1 MAGENESESVL
12 LLELAREISDTDD
25 QDKFC
30 FQALRHVVSIV
41 NAEKCSLFWMR
52 DSAKGDSKELASR
65 LWNITPKSTFDD
77 VVCDSKNELVVP
89 VGVGIAGLVA
99 ETKEAV
105 IVSNVYEHPN
115 FNKTI
120 DEKTGFESRD
130 LLCQPLVLKREDK
143 VVGVVE
149 VVNKKNKEPFTTED
163 AQVLEH
169 FLVLCNLAIQNCRG
183 AAQITRLQQAAT
195 LQEDLSSKISKLWP
209 SRSYDDVMK
218 EVVMQISD
226 LIQCE
231 RYTLAIAL
239 IDNCNIEGCLQFA
252 KSYDLLL
259 QKPKASMFDDE
270 DQPIVKT
277 VEVNK
282 LKKNDWVFSHKVI
295 QKAVETK
302 QMVNV
307 AKITPFSEFK
317 LEDAKKEFSLKSALC
332 VAFYDGTDRLL
343 GVLHLGNKK
352 KKGFDENDEAVI
364 QSVRPYIMNGL
375 LFANGFNS
383 IVINKAKTD
392 VAEDTVR
399 FHIRPWQDEVDRV
412 VNEPIPEGEKYNLY
426 QFTFSDLLMSDDETV
441 MGAMRMFLDLDAFN
455 LFHIRQETMLRW
467 LITTRR
473 CYRPVYYH
481 NWRHGLN
488 VAHTMFLLLDRMGKD
503 TNTPGIDKAFNDRE
517 KFALVVACFCHD
529 IDHRGTNN
537 AFLIRAGAPL
547 AILYNTS
554 TLENHH
560 YDTCLRI
567 SSIDGNN
574 IFESFTK
581 EQFESA
587 CELMKHAILATD
599 LALYFQRRNTFKK
612 LLEKPFEERDFVQNN
627 DNRMLLMSMMM
638 TACDLSSITKPWE
651 VQQKMAKLVTSEFY
665 DQGDQER
672 ALFGTEPMPMMDRRK
687 IDDLPKMQIGFI
699 DGVCSMAYEM
709 MADFCPGYAPLRD
722 GMRANRQS
730 WKDLAIAQGH
740 EVDVPKNQQKKQDDE
755 YGNLWEKY
763 WSMDPENFIW
773 GIDPNE
779 VPPEVV
785 IERVVFSPK
794 KKAPKGTPNASEM
807 SETKSSKKR
816 RRNKV
821 ASEDTGNQN
830 AETEGKSKMCLVM

>member
-1 MAGENESESVL
+1 ESVL

-195 LQEDLSSKISKLWP
+195 VSFLWQVNILFVGLSYYRI
-209 SRSYDDVMK
+209 RFHK

-277 VEVNK
+277 VEVNNIAGYIFIYKKKQQSITNGIADVLRFLSMHSTLTAANCTKTLLNDICFIFMFEECK
-282 LKKNDWVFSHKVI
+282 LLD
-295 QKAVETK
+295 
-302 QMVNV
+302 
-307 AKITPFSEFK
+307 
-317 LEDAKKEFSLKSALC
+317 DAKKEFSLKSALC

-412 VNEPIPEGEKYNLY
+412 VVSLAVYGNRKWSLIIMDAAFFSQNEPIPEGEKYNLY

-488 VAHTMFLLLDRMGKD
+488 VAHTMFLLLDRM
-503 TNTPGIDKAFNDRE
+503 TPGIDKAFNDRE

-730 WKDLAIAQGH
+730 WKDLA
-740 EVDVPKNQQKKQDDE
+740 
-755 YGNLWEKY
+755 
-763 WSMDPENFIW
+763 
-773 GIDPNE
+773 
-779 VPPEVV
+779 
-785 IERVVFSPK
+785 
-794 KKAPKGTPNASEM
+794 SE
-807 SETKSSKKR
+807 
-816 RRNKV
+816 
-821 ASEDTGNQN
+821 
-830 AETEGKSKMCLVM
+830 

>member
-1 MAGENESESVL
+1 NYLCNFSEHAL
-12 LLELAREISDTDD
+12 LLELSRDILHTDD
-25 QDKFC
+25 KDQFC
-30 FQALRHVVSIV
+30 FKALRHVVSII

-65 LWNITPKSTFDD
+65 LWNITSKSTFED

-89 VGVGIAGLVA
+89 VGVGIAGYVA
-99 ETKEAV
+99 ESKSPVNAT
-105 IVSNVYEHPN
+105 NVYEHAH

-130 LLCQPLVLKREDK
+130 LLCQPLILQREDK

-149 VVNKKNKEPFTTED
+149 VVNKKNKEPFSTADEQ
-163 AQVLEH
+163 ACQ
-169 FLVLCNLAIQNCRG
+169 LATYFCGSSDIFYVIQ
-183 AAQITRLQQAAT
+183 
-195 LQEDLSSKISKLWP
+195 LQEDLSNKVSKLWA
-209 SRSYDDVMK
+209 SRSIDDVLK
-218 EVVMQISD
+218 EVVLQVSE

-231 RYTLAIAL
+231 RYTLAVAL
-239 IDNCNIEGCLQFA
+239 IDNCNIEGCLMFA
-252 KSYDLLL
+252 KSYDMLL
-259 QKPKASMFDDE
+259 QKPKSSMFDDE
-270 DQPIVKT
+270 EGEITKN

-295 QKAVETK
+295 IKAVETK
-302 QMVNV
+302 QVRIKWFARTIGMTDFQIKNNYFL
-307 AKITPFSEFK
+307 A
-317 LEDAKKEFSLKSALC
+317 EFSLKSALC
-332 VAFYDGTDRLL
+332 VSFYDGTNRLL
-343 GVLHLGNKK
+343 GVLYLGNKK
-352 KKGFDENDEAVI
+352 KKGFDENDEA
-364 QSVRPYIMNGL
+364 SVRPYIMNGL

-426 QFTFSDLLMSDDETV
+426 EFTFSDLGMNDDETV
-441 MGAMRMFLDLDAFN
+441 LGAMRMFTDLDSFN
-455 LFHIRQETMLRW
+455 LFHIRQEVTMLRW

-488 VAHTMFLLLDRMGKD
+488 VAHTMFLLLDRMAKD
-503 TNTPGIDKAFNDRE
+503 TTATFSDRE

-581 EQFESA
+581 EQFDAA

-599 LALYFQRRNTFKK
+599 LALYFQRRNTFKG
-612 LLEKPFEERDFVQNN
+612 LLEKPPRRAQFH
-627 DNRMLLMSMMM
+627 NRMLLMSMMM

-651 VQQKMAKLVTSEFY
+651 VQQKMAKLVTNEFY

-672 ALFGTEPMPMMDRRK
+672 ALFGTEPMPMMDRK
-687 IDDLPKMQIGFI
+687 KSGDLPKMQIGFI

-709 MADFCPGYAPLRD
+709 MADFCPGYSPLRD

-730 WKDLAIAQGH
+730 WK
-740 EVDVPKNQQKKQDDE
+740 
-755 YGNLWEKY
+755 
-763 WSMDPENFIW
+763 
-773 GIDPNE
+773 
-779 VPPEVV
+779 
-785 IERVVFSPK
+785 
-794 KKAPKGTPNASEM
+794 EM
-807 SETKSSKKR
+807 
-816 RRNKV
+816 
-821 ASEDTGNQN
+821 A
-830 AETEGKSKMCLVM
+830 